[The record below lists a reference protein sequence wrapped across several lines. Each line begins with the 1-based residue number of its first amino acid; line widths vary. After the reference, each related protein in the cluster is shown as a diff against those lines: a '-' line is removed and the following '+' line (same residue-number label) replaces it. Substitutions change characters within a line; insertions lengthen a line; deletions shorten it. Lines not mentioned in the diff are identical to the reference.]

1 MSDTD
6 TSQAV
11 WYLARDGQ
19 QYGPIQDDE
28 LRKLVELKHL
38 QDGDLVWS
46 PAYTEWQPASVV
58 IELFSSSA
66 APLASAAPEPA
77 APDPQTATPTSPE
90 PATAFADT
98 TSTRPQHLQQ
108 QTTDPNVAAAASA
121 ASAAAG
127 FSASDNRA
135 KPRPEPAMRE
145 ALDSDTYRPGGPA
158 PAPAQAPAPAAST
171 GYRRADPYAGQPE
184 HDGYGRSPNAPHLG
198 GAGRR
203 ESYDTGPRSAA
214 ASASGP
220 AAPHPAARPHD
231 AGYGETRARTPAPE
245 THGRHVAIDDDPY
258 DTSDERGGGW
268 IKAAAAIVVLGLV
281 GAGGW
286 FAYEQREQILAAVM
300 DGGSETGSPPVVRA
314 GDTSGR
320 APTQP
325 VGQGATGRAQ
335 PQQTAAAAQ
344 PAARDIALMKT
355 GLWQT
360 IEKSFPGWATAR
372 RAEVAEFQAAGRS
385 TAFVERHLVSQMAE
399 MRRENATAALSSSPT
414 ALKSV
419 ASAFLT
425 NLRTLSS
432 RSVDTCYAFIS
443 SGETSPKILPLMSDP
458 QASEALRKQMRVV
471 VDAIV
476 DGRANPKTY
485 LPPRQSDFSVISGE
499 LTKMGWTSADM
510 RLFGD
515 PQALAK
521 APAAKVCQLVTDWF
535 TAQLLVP
542 DPQIQSRLLVQ
553 SLRPVVAG

>member
-28 LRKLVELKHL
+28 LRKLVELSHL

-66 APLASAAPEPA
+66 APTSSADAAPAEPD
-77 APDPQTATPTSPE
+77 APTAQPVSPE
-90 PATAFADT
+90 PATALADT
-98 TSTRPQHLQQ
+98 TSARPQQ
-108 QTTDPNVAAAASA
+108 QTTDPNVAAAVSA
-121 ASAAAG
+121 ASAASGYA
-127 FSASDNRA
+127 ASDNGA
-135 KPRPEPAMRE
+135 KPRPEPAVRE
-145 ALDSDTYRPGGPA
+145 PLDSDTYRTGAPA
-158 PAPAQAPAPAAST
+158 PASAQAPAPAAPT
-171 GYRRADPYAGQPE
+171 AYRQSDPYAGQPDA
-184 HDGYGRSPNAPHLG
+184 DGYGRSPNAPYRG
-198 GAGRR
+198 AAGRR
-203 ESYDTGPRSAA
+203 DSYDTGPRSAA
-214 ASASGP
+214 APVPGP
-220 AAPHPAARPHD
+220 GAPHPAGRPHD
-231 AGYGETRARTPAPE
+231 VGYGETRARTPAPE
-245 THGRHVAIDDDPY
+245 MHGRHVAMDDDPY

-281 GAGGW
+281 GVGGW

-300 DGGSETGSPPVVRA
+300 DGGAEMGRPPVVRA

-320 APTQP
+320 APTQSAD
-325 VGQGATGRAQ
+325 QGLTDRAQ
-335 PQQTAAAAQ
+335 PQRTAASAQ
-344 PAARDIALMKT
+344 RATPDIALMQT

-372 RAEVAEFQAAGRS
+372 KAEVAKFQAAGRS